1 MWVSK
6 HVVVTNTTEI
16 FDNFKM
22 SWLKWR
28 PEDESLAHKAQ
39 KAHWKAWR
47 PEEGMEGEVI
57 HEWRPFH
64 IDLVQRSHIDK
75 VILLVKLT
83 DDLYVLI
90 KEQGVKEVHEHSV
103 V

>member
-1 MWVSK
+1 
-6 HVVVTNTTEI
+6 
-16 FDNFKM
+16 
-22 SWLKWR
+22 
-28 PEDESLAHKAQ
+28 
-39 KAHWKAWR
+39 
-47 PEEGMEGEVI
+47 MEGEVI

-90 KEQGVKEVHEHSV
+90 KEQGVKEVHDHSV

>member
-1 MWVSK
+1 MVEVETRGRVFGPQGS
-6 HVVVTNTTEI
+6 
-16 FDNFKM
+16 
-22 SWLKWR
+22 
-28 PEDESLAHKAQ
+28 
-39 KAHWKAWR
+39 WKAWR
-47 PEEGMEGEVI
+47 PEEGIEGEVI

-64 IDLVQRSHIDK
+64 IDLVQRSHMDK

-83 DDLYVLI
+83 DDLYVLV

>member
-1 MWVSK
+1 M
-6 HVVVTNTTEI
+6 
-16 FDNFKM
+16 
-22 SWLKWR
+22 
-28 PEDESLAHKAQ
+28 AYKAQ

-47 PEEGMEGEVI
+47 PKEGMVI
-57 HEWRPFH
+57 HKWRPFH

-90 KEQGVKEVHEHSV
+90 KEQGVQEVHDV
-103 V
+103 